1 MKNMKKIIA
10 LCMVLCLVLSTAAC
24 GQSVPATDAGAEK
37 AAEPADG
44 TEGAEGGAGQKA
56 GAADKKPGAEP
67 ADGAEGAE
75 GGVGQEAGAADK
87 EPGAEPADGAEGAE
101 AAAGQEAGAADKET
115 GAESAAG
122 TAGTEEAAELAA
134 GEAGTE
140 KAAAGQA
147 AGTAGTDTAAEAADP
162 GIVNYANE
170 ENWAYFGIGEDKD
183 ADLFLICPTVDM
195 RDEYNMSMDD
205 EETKASFTGAL
216 NMERGIY
223 EDSTRMYAPYYRQ
236 ASMKIFDLTEE
247 DREPYLTFA
256 YSDISAAF
264 AWYLENE
271 NEGRPIILAGF
282 SQGADMCLR
291 LLEEYFGDESLYNQ
305 LVAVYAVGWS
315 CTEEMVQKYPQIVPA
330 QSADDIGTV
339 ICFDCEA
346 PEVTETVVIPA
357 GIRSYSINPLNWK
370 TDGTVADKSEN
381 IGACFTS
388 YSGEIKREEINLCG
402 CYIDEE
408 RGVLKV
414 TDVTPADFPPVLSIL
429 PEGSY
434 HLYDYQFFYR
444 NLQEN
449 VANRVKI
456 YLESLLDDA
465 A

>member
-1 MKNMKKIIA
+1 MKNLKKIFA

-24 GQSVPATDAGAEK
+24 GQSAPATDAGAEE
-37 AAEPADG
+37 AAEPAG
-44 TEGAEGGAGQKA
+44 
-56 GAADKKPGAEP
+56 
-67 ADGAEGAE
+67 
-75 GGVGQEAGAADK
+75 
-87 EPGAEPADGAEGAE
+87 GAEGAE
-101 AAAGQEAGAADKET
+101 AAAGQEAGAADKEN
-115 GAESAAG
+115 GAEPAAV
-122 TAGTEEAAELAA
+122 TAGTEEAAELPAGEAGTEEAAELPA

-140 KAAAGQA
+140 KAVAEQA
-147 AGTAGTDTAAEAADP
+147 AETAGTDTAAAADTAAEAADP
-162 GIVNYANE
+162 DIVDYANE
-170 ENWAYFGIGEDKD
+170 DNWAYFGIGEDKD
-183 ADLFLICPTVDM
+183 VDLFLICPTVDM

-205 EETKASFTGAL
+205 EETKARFPGAL
-216 NMERGIY
+216 NMQRGIY

-236 ASMKIFDLTEE
+236 AAMKIFDLTEE
-247 DREPYLTFA
+247 ERKPYLAFA

-315 CTEEMVQKYPQIVPA
+315 CTEEMVQKYPHIVPA

-346 PEVTETVVIPA
+346 PEVTETVVTPA
-357 GIRSYSINPLNWK
+357 GTRSYSINPLNWK

-388 YSGEIKREEINLCG
+388 YSGKIKREEINLCG

-414 TDVTPADFPPVLSIL
+414 TDVTPADFPPVLPIF
-429 PEGSY
+429 PEGAY

-456 YLESLLDDA
+456 YLESLLDNA

>member
-1 MKNMKKIIA
+1 MKNFKKIIA
-10 LCMVLCLVLSTAAC
+10 LCMILCLVLSTAAC
-24 GQSVPATDAGAEK
+24 GQSAPATDAGAEN
-37 AAEPADG
+37 A
-44 TEGAEGGAGQKA
+44 
-56 GAADKKPGAEP
+56 
-67 ADGAEGAE
+67 
-75 GGVGQEAGAADK
+75 
-87 EPGAEPADGAEGAE
+87 AEPADGAEGAE

-115 GAESAAG
+115 GAEPAAV
-122 TAGTEEAAELAA
+122 TAGTEEAAELSA

-140 KAAAGQA
+140 EAAELPAGAAGTEEAAAEQA
-147 AGTAGTDTAAEAADP
+147 AGTAGTDMAAAADTVAEAADP
-162 GIVNYANE
+162 DIVDYANE
-170 ENWAYFGIGEDKD
+170 DNWAYFGIGEDKD
-183 ADLFLICPTVDM
+183 VDLFLICPTVDM

-236 ASMKIFDLTEE
+236 AAMKIFDLTEE
-247 DREPYLTFA
+247 EREPYLALA

-315 CTEEMVQKYPQIVPA
+315 CTEEMVQKYPHIVPA

-346 PEVTETVVIPA
+346 PEVTETVVTPA
-357 GIRSYSINPLNWK
+357 GTRSYSINPLNWK

-414 TDVTPADFPPVLSIL
+414 TDVTPADFPPVLPIF
-429 PEGSY
+429 PEGAY
-434 HLYDYQFFYR
+434 HIYDYQFFYR

-456 YLESLLDDA
+456 YLESLLDNA

>member
-1 MKNMKKIIA
+1 MKNLKKIIA

-24 GQSVPATDAGAEK
+24 GQSAPAADAGAEE
-37 AAEPADG
+37 AAEPAG
-44 TEGAEGGAGQKA
+44 
-56 GAADKKPGAEP
+56 
-67 ADGAEGAE
+67 
-75 GGVGQEAGAADK
+75 
-87 EPGAEPADGAEGAE
+87 GAEGAE

-115 GAESAAG
+115 GDEPAAV
-122 TAGTEEAAELAA
+122 TAGTEEAAELPAGETGTEKAAAELPA

-140 KAAAGQA
+140 EAAELPAGEAETEKAAAEQA
-147 AGTAGTDTAAEAADP
+147 AETAGTDMAAAADTAAEAADP
-162 GIVNYANE
+162 DIVDYANE
-170 ENWAYFGIGEDKD
+170 DNWAYFGIGEDKD
-183 ADLFLICPTVDM
+183 VDLFLICPTVDM

-205 EETKASFTGAL
+205 EETKARFPGAL
-216 NMERGIY
+216 NMQRGIY

-236 ASMKIFDLTEE
+236 AAMKIYDLTEE
-247 DREPYLTFA
+247 EREPYLALA

-315 CTEEMVQKYPQIVPA
+315 CTEEMVQEYPQIVPA

-346 PEVTETVVIPA
+346 PEVTETVITPA
-357 GIRSYSINPLNWK
+357 GTRSYSINPLNWK

-414 TDVTPADFPPVLSIL
+414 TDVTPADFPPVLPIF
-429 PEGSY
+429 PEGAY
-434 HLYDYQFFYR
+434 HIYDYQFFYR

-456 YLESLLDDA
+456 YLENLLDNA

>member
-1 MKNMKKIIA
+1 MKNLKKIIA

-24 GQSVPATDAGAEK
+24 GQSAPAADAGAEE
-37 AAEPADG
+37 AAEPAG
-44 TEGAEGGAGQKA
+44 
-56 GAADKKPGAEP
+56 
-67 ADGAEGAE
+67 
-75 GGVGQEAGAADK
+75 
-87 EPGAEPADGAEGAE
+87 GAEGAE

-115 GAESAAG
+115 GDEPAAV
-122 TAGTEEAAELAA
+122 TAGTEEAAELPA

-140 KAAAGQA
+140 KAAAELPAGEAGTEEAAELPAGEAGTEKAAAEQA
-147 AGTAGTDTAAEAADP
+147 AETAGTDMAAAADTAAEAADP
-162 GIVNYANE
+162 DIVDYANE
-170 ENWAYFGIGEDKD
+170 DNWAYFGIGEDKD
-183 ADLFLICPTVDM
+183 VDLFLICPTVDM

-205 EETKASFTGAL
+205 EETKARFPGAL

-236 ASMKIFDLTEE
+236 AAMKIFDLTEE
-247 DREPYLTFA
+247 EREPYLALA

-315 CTEEMVQKYPQIVPA
+315 CTEEMVQEYPQIVPA

-346 PEVTETVVIPA
+346 PEVTETVVTPA
-357 GIRSYSINPLNWK
+357 GTRSYSINPLNWK

-414 TDVTPADFPPVLSIL
+414 TDVTPADFPPVLPIF
-429 PEGSY
+429 PEGAY
-434 HLYDYQFFYR
+434 HIYDYQFFYR

-456 YLESLLDDA
+456 YLESLLDNA

>member
-1 MKNMKKIIA
+1 MKNFKKIFA

-24 GQSVPATDAGAEK
+24 GQSAPATDAGAEK
-37 AAEPADG
+37 VAEPAG
-44 TEGAEGGAGQKA
+44 
-56 GAADKKPGAEP
+56 
-67 ADGAEGAE
+67 
-75 GGVGQEAGAADK
+75 
-87 EPGAEPADGAEGAE
+87 GAEGAE

-115 GAESAAG
+115 GAEPAAV
-122 TAGTEEAAELAA
+122 TAGTEEAAELSA

-140 KAAAGQA
+140 EAAELPAGAAGTEEAAAEQA
-147 AGTAGTDTAAEAADP
+147 AGTAGTDMAAAADTAAEAADP
-162 GIVNYANE
+162 DIVDYANE
-170 ENWAYFGIGEDKD
+170 DNWAYFGIGEDKD
-183 ADLFLICPTVDM
+183 VDLFLICPTVDM

-236 ASMKIFDLTEE
+236 AAMKIFDLTEE
-247 DREPYLTFA
+247 ERKPYLAFA

-346 PEVTETVVIPA
+346 PEVTETVVNPA
-357 GIRSYSINPLNWK
+357 GTRSYSINPLNWK
-370 TDGTVADKSEN
+370 TDGTAADKSEN

-388 YSGEIKREEINLCG
+388 YSGKIKREEINLCG

-414 TDVTPADFPPVLSIL
+414 TDVTPADFPPVLPIF
-429 PEGSY
+429 PEGAY

-456 YLESLLDDA
+456 YLESLLDNA

>member
-1 MKNMKKIIA
+1 MKIWKRTA
-10 LCMVLCLVLSTAAC
+10 AWFMVLCLVLTAAAC
-24 GQSVPATDAGAEK
+24 GQSSSKPETDTNTEAD
-37 AAEPADG
+37 AAEPSAETEG
-44 TEGAEGGAGQKA
+44 TETQMTEA
-56 GAADKKPGAEP
+56 AEP
-67 ADGAEGAE
+67 T
-75 GGVGQEAGAADK
+75 
-87 EPGAEPADGAEGAE
+87 AE
-101 AAAGQEAGAADKET
+101 AAETAKTGVAAETAKTGAAAET
-115 GAESAAG
+115 AGTEAAAETAGTEAAAATAAG
-122 TAGTEEAAELAA
+122 TAAGAAAAE
-134 GEAGTE
+134 E
-140 KAAAGQA
+140 
-147 AGTAGTDTAAEAADP
+147 TAASEKID
-162 GIVNYANE
+162 YSNE
-170 ENWAYFGIGEDKD
+170 ENWAYFGIGEDKE
-183 ADLFLICPTVDM
+183 ADLFLVCPTVDM

-236 ASMKIFDLTEE
+236 AAMKIFDLTEE
-247 DREPYLTFA
+247 ERKPYLAFA

-346 PEVTETVVIPA
+346 PEVTETVVNPA
-357 GIRSYSINPLNWK
+357 GTRSYSINPLNWK
-370 TDGTVADKSEN
+370 TDGTAADKSEN

-388 YSGEIKREEINLCG
+388 YSGKIKREEINLCG

-414 TDVTPADFPPVLSIL
+414 TDVTPADFPPVLPIF
-429 PEGSY
+429 PEGAY

-456 YLESLLDDA
+456 YLESLLDNA

>member
-1 MKNMKKIIA
+1 MKNLKKIIA
-10 LCMVLCLVLSTAAC
+10 LCMVLCLVLSTSAC
-24 GQSVPATDAGAEK
+24 GQSAPAADAGAEE
-37 AAEPADG
+37 AAEPAG
-44 TEGAEGGAGQKA
+44 
-56 GAADKKPGAEP
+56 
-67 ADGAEGAE
+67 
-75 GGVGQEAGAADK
+75 
-87 EPGAEPADGAEGAE
+87 GAEGAE

-115 GAESAAG
+115 GDEPAAV
-122 TAGTEEAAELAA
+122 TAGTEEAAELPA

-140 KAAAGQA
+140 EAAELPAGEAETEEAAAEQA
-147 AGTAGTDTAAEAADP
+147 AETAGTDMAAAADTAAEAADP
-162 GIVNYANE
+162 DIVDYANE
-170 ENWAYFGIGEDKD
+170 DNWAYFGIGEDKD
-183 ADLFLICPTVDM
+183 VDLFLICPTVDM

-205 EETKASFTGAL
+205 EETKARFPGAL
-216 NMERGIY
+216 NMQRGIY

-236 ASMKIFDLTEE
+236 AAMKIYDLTEE
-247 DREPYLTFA
+247 EREPYLALA

-315 CTEEMVQKYPQIVPA
+315 CTEEMVQEYPQIVPA

-346 PEVTETVVIPA
+346 PEVTETVITPA
-357 GIRSYSINPLNWK
+357 GTRSYSINPLNWK

-414 TDVTPADFPPVLSIL
+414 TDVTPADFPPVLPIF
-429 PEGSY
+429 PEGAY
-434 HLYDYQFFYR
+434 HIYDYQFFYR

-456 YLESLLDDA
+456 YLENLLDNA

>member
-1 MKNMKKIIA
+1 MKNLKKIIA

-24 GQSVPATDAGAEK
+24 GQSAPAADAGAEE
-37 AAEPADG
+37 AAEPAG
-44 TEGAEGGAGQKA
+44 
-56 GAADKKPGAEP
+56 
-67 ADGAEGAE
+67 
-75 GGVGQEAGAADK
+75 
-87 EPGAEPADGAEGAE
+87 GAEGAE

-115 GAESAAG
+115 GDEPAAV
-122 TAGTEEAAELAA
+122 TAGTEEAAELPA

-140 KAAAGQA
+140 KAAAELPAGEAGTEEAAELPAGEAETEKAAAEQA
-147 AGTAGTDTAAEAADP
+147 AETAGTDMAVAADTAAEAADP
-162 GIVNYANE
+162 DIVDYANE
-170 ENWAYFGIGEDKD
+170 DNWAYFGIGEDKD
-183 ADLFLICPTVDM
+183 VDLFLICPTVDM

-205 EETKASFTGAL
+205 EETKARFPGAL

-236 ASMKIFDLTEE
+236 AAMKIYDLTEE
-247 DREPYLTFA
+247 EREPYLALA

-315 CTEEMVQKYPQIVPA
+315 CTEEMVQEYPQIVPA

-346 PEVTETVVIPA
+346 PEVTETVITPA
-357 GIRSYSINPLNWK
+357 GTRSYSINPLNWK

-414 TDVTPADFPPVLSIL
+414 TDVTPADFPPVLPIF
-429 PEGSY
+429 PEGAY
-434 HLYDYQFFYR
+434 HIYDYQFFYR

-456 YLESLLDDA
+456 YLENLLDNA